1 MSTPSAFSTGFN
13 VRSNGPAR
21 AEGNTQD
28 KAYDPAIRVMSPRKL
43 NTGVLFRGPR
53 HAFTRNQPGEIARS
67 LCFHSDDSDCGPEA
81 ESRQA
86 C

>member
-1 MSTPSAFSTGFN
+1 
-13 VRSNGPAR
+13 
-21 AEGNTQD
+21 
-28 KAYDPAIRVMSPRKL
+28 MSPRKL

-53 HAFTRNQPGEIARS
+53 HAFTRNQLGEIARS

-81 ESRQA
+81 KSRQA

>member
-1 MSTPSAFSTGFN
+1 
-13 VRSNGPAR
+13 
-21 AEGNTQD
+21 
-28 KAYDPAIRVMSPRKL
+28 MSPRKL

-81 ESRQA
+81 ESRQTCSTKQVSLSESA
-86 C
+86 QQ